1 MFAAL
6 DIARKWST
14 ALVDPPR
21 TVTNLKA
28 FSRDFFVTISEGLI
42 SFSTRFLIDLPISLH
57 SFIFSLL
64 IAGLDEL

>member
-42 SFSTRFLIDLPISLH
+42 DQVF
-57 SFIFSLL
+57 
-64 IAGLDEL
+64 